1 MASGLPRH
9 GGVDPHRHGS
19 RDASFAPFHRWRGTA
34 HRVLLRNP
42 YADIGL
48 TCLDGQAAVWIG
60 ERIDRDYRIRCEW
73 SDVSGRPATGSPA
86 SRRLS
91 RPVPSASAY
100 PHQHSHRSA
109 LARSRLIAFLQEIP
123 MSRLPTS
130 GEWREG
136 SLGRTTADWPFDWVA
151 EITAIDPL
159 THSYTCIGTVRQA
172 GARRYDEAMANLRL
186 MARAPAMLRILQAVA
201 HVLK

>member
-1 MASGLPRH
+1 MRSF
-9 GGVDPHRHGS
+9 DPI
-19 RDASFAPFHRWRGTA
+19 HRWRDA

-73 SDVSGRPATGSPA
+73 SDVSGPPRLARQHRADFRGLCRAPRLCPHRQPSISLGSKPPD
-86 SRRLS
+86 R
-91 RPVPSASAY
+91 VPSGD
-100 PHQHSHRSA
+100 
-109 LARSRLIAFLQEIP
+109 P

-136 SLGRTTADWPFDWVA
+136 SLCRTTADWPFHWVA
-151 EITAIDPL
+151 EITAMDPL
-159 THSYTCIGTVRQA
+159 SGSYTCIGTVGRPEPA
-172 GARRYDEAMANLRL
+172 VMTRRWPTCGSHDPRPQCSGSCKLSR
-186 MARAPAMLRILQAVA
+186 RCST
-201 HVLK
+201 

>member
-1 MASGLPRH
+1 
-9 GGVDPHRHGS
+9 
-19 RDASFAPFHRWRGTA
+19 
-34 HRVLLRNP
+34 
-42 YADIGL
+42 
-48 TCLDGQAAVWIG
+48 
-60 ERIDRDYRIRCEW
+60 
-73 SDVSGRPATGSPA
+73 
-86 SRRLS
+86 
-91 RPVPSASAY
+91 
-100 PHQHSHRSA
+100 

-172 GARRYDEAMANLRL
+172 GTRRYDEALANLRL
-186 MARAPAMLRILQAVA
+186 MTRAPAMLRILQAVA
-201 HVLK
+201 QVLDMSDPDHEPLSIAPRIALMRCSLSKSLCGLC

>member
-1 MASGLPRH
+1 
-9 GGVDPHRHGS
+9 
-19 RDASFAPFHRWRGTA
+19 
-34 HRVLLRNP
+34 
-42 YADIGL
+42 
-48 TCLDGQAAVWIG
+48 
-60 ERIDRDYRIRCEW
+60 
-73 SDVSGRPATGSPA
+73 
-86 SRRLS
+86 
-91 RPVPSASAY
+91 
-100 PHQHSHRSA
+100 

-172 GARRYDEAMANLRL
+172 GTRRYDEALTNLRL
-186 MARAPAMLRILQAVA
+186 MTRAPAMLRILRAVA
-201 HVLK
+201 QVLDMSDPDHEAFVDSARIASTHCFCSRRRCGRCRELVWQCQVPVPANAQIGNGGQTLRQ